1 MFHGCSLRQRIV
13 INTETAERIGCVAD
27 IEIDNTDGRIT
38 KLIVRKRA
46 GLLFGLFHIGEV
58 SVPWESITAIGK
70 EFILVKI
77 LELTV

>member
-1 MFHGCSLRQRIV
+1 MFHGGSLRQRIV

-46 GLLFGLFHIGEV
+46 GFLFGLFHIGEV
-58 SVPWESITAIGK
+58 SVPWDSITAIGR

-77 LELTV
+77 TELLV

>member
-27 IEIDNTDGRIT
+27 IEIDDNVGRIT

-46 GLLFGLFHIGEV
+46 GLLSGLFHIGEIP
-58 SVPWESITAIGK
+58 VPWESITAIGK
-70 EFILVKI
+70 EFILVRI
-77 LELTV
+77 TEIIV